1 MQPKR
6 RIHRFNFNQPFM
18 QSGAK
23 THVALVDKAANLTE
37 VLVMKAKEVSTT
49 DVSEVRTYDDSDGTF
64 ERLTVTKDTRD
75 YGGEFVYITESLV
88 HVVDKIVKVR

>member
-1 MQPKR
+1 MEAKR
-6 RIHRFNFNQPFM
+6 RIHKFNFNQPFM

-37 VLVMKAKEVSTT
+37 VLVMKAKTTSTT
-49 DVSEVRTYDDSDGTF
+49 EMSEVRTYDEDGTS

-75 YGGEFVYITESLV
+75 YGDEYVYVTESVV
-88 HVVDKIVKVR
+88 HIVDKIVKVR

>member
-1 MQPKR
+1 MEAKR
-6 RIHRFNFNQPFM
+6 RIHKFNFNKPFM

-37 VLVMKAKEVSTT
+37 VLVMKAKTVSFTDTTEVST
-49 DVSEVRTYDDSDGTF
+49 YDESDGTS

-75 YGGEFVYITESLV
+75 YGGEFVYVTESLV